1 MNFGF
6 SSERNRADE
15 LGVDVELGRALESL
29 DPAQRDANYWLR
41 FRGQVLQQAA
51 RELSRRRMVA
61 QLTVQDVMTSWSRTL
76 VPSALLA
83 AAVAGVALIRPAA
96 PMVGEQIVVEVA
108 PTVPAVPVE
117 LAPVLLSPDEA
128 AGLVAFAAS
137 DEF

>member
-6 SSERNRADE
+6 SSERERADE
-15 LGVDVELGRALESL
+15 LGVDIELGRALESL
-29 DPAQRDANYWLR
+29 DPARDDANYWLR

-51 RELSRRRMVA
+51 RELARRRMVA

-76 VPSALLA
+76 VPTALLA
-83 AAVAGVALIRPAA
+83 AAVAGIALIRPAD
-96 PMVGEQIVVEVA
+96 PMVAEHMVVESLPV
-108 PTVPAVPVE
+108 TPVE
-117 LAPVLLSPDEA
+117 VAPVLLSPDEA